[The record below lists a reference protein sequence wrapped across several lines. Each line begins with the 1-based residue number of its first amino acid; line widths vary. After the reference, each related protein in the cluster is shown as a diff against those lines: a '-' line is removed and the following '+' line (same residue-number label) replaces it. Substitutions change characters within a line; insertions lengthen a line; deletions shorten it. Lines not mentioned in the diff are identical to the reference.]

1 MRSTVGL
8 ILAFAVVGS
17 ISLLIVADQGSHSVS
32 DTLSAWFGRAW
43 LLWLGTGLAIWLVR
57 RRRL

>member
-8 ILAFAVVGS
+8 IVAFAIVGS

-32 DTLSAWFGRAW
+32 DTLYAWVGRAW
-43 LLWLGTGLAIWLVR
+43 LLWLGTALAIWLVR